1 MNERVISDALYGY
14 ILRQRF
20 EAGENVFRELTR
32 QNIPYAVH
40 KGAVL
45 SKMLYGNLT
54 SRISGDIDLLFSRSD
69 SKKIKAIFEDAGFV
83 QGRITDGTIV
93 PYTRA
98 EKIFQSSQSHQLAPY
113 VKMLN
118 NPFCPFV
125 EYDCN
130 LDIFWGESDQH
141 IDMHDFLQSTEEC
154 ELLNTVVSKL
164 TPEAEFIALCMHHYK
179 DLNSIYLL
187 WIKGFDQQK
196 LFEISRY
203 VAAAPMDIELLMSL
217 CAKYGLGDYVCYCV
231 HFANILYPNDIL
243 RTIEESLETERSRYL
258 YDCFGL
264 CDKERKAWN
273 MPFETRLKDAPPC
286 LVPLLTETDQK
297 KIKQNIQM
305 M

>member
-14 ILRQRF
+14 ILQQRF

-45 SKMLYGNLT
+45 SKILYGNLT

-69 SKKIKAIFEDAGFV
+69 SQKIKAIFEGSGFV
-83 QGRITDGTIV
+83 QGRITDGNIV

-130 LDIFWGESDQH
+130 LDIFWGESGQH
-141 IDMHDFLQSTEEC
+141 TDMHDFLQYTEEF
-154 ELLNTVVSKL
+154 ELLNTVVRKL
-164 TPEAEFIALCMHHYK
+164 TPEAEFIALCLHHYK

-187 WIKGFDQQK
+187 WRRGFDVYK
-196 LFEISRY
+196 LYEIARY
-203 VAAAPMDIELLMSL
+203 LESVSLNVDCLISL
-217 CAKYGLGDYVCYCV
+217 CNRYNAGDYVCYCV
-231 HFANILYPNDIL
+231 HYANILYPNNSVKE
-243 RTIEESLETERSRYL
+243 IEELLSSERGYL
-258 YDCFGL
+258 LFDCFGL
-264 CDKERKAWN
+264 CDEERKKWDV
-273 MPFETRLKDAPPC
+273 PFIERIANIRKFLD
-286 LVPLLTETDQK
+286 LLLTESDRQK
-297 KIKQNIQM
+297 INNNMKM

>member
-1 MNERVISDALYGY
+1 MNERVISDSLYGY

-45 SKMLYGNLT
+45 SKMLYGNPT

-69 SKKIKAIFEDAGFV
+69 SQKIKAIFEESGFV
-83 QGRITDGTIV
+83 QGRITDGIIV

-98 EKIFQSSQSHQLAPY
+98 EKIFQASQSHQLAPY

-118 NPFCPFV
+118 NPFCPFA

-130 LDIFWGESDQH
+130 LDIFWGESGQH
-141 IDMHDFLQSTEEC
+141 TDMHDFLQYTEEC
-154 ELLNTVVSKL
+154 ELLNTVVRKL
-164 TPEAEFIALCMHHYK
+164 IPEAEFIALCMHHYK

-187 WIKGFDQQK
+187 WLKGFDQQK

-203 VAAAPMDIELLMSL
+203 VAAVPMDIELLISL
-217 CAKYGLGDYVCYCV
+217 CARYGLGDYVCYCV
-231 HFANILYPNDIL
+231 HSTNILYPNDIL
-243 RTIEESLETERSRYL
+243 RNIEELLETERSRYL
-258 YDCFGL
+258 YDCLGL
-264 CDKERKAWN
+264 CDEERKEWDI
-273 MPFETRLKDAPPC
+273 PFPDRTKDLRRCMAH
-286 LVPLLTETDQK
+286 LLEEQDYI
-297 KIKQNIQM
+297 KIMKNATM